1 MNIHNLNSDLI
12 TNELLFKFNE
22 YFKKYEVNYNNYI
35 TIDSLLIIINHFGY
49 LPTQYEINDIK
60 SEVGEKVDKIYF
72 FVIMG
77 RIVKKM
83 YEHSNIVELKEC
95 FKTIDFD
102 KNGTIEKEELFKMM
116 KTYIKFPPSKDEIDS
131 FFNEMDLNHNDRIS
145 FDQFLILLQPH

>member
-95 FKTIDFD
+95 FTTIDFD

-131 FFNEMDLNHNDRIS
+131 FFNEMDLNHNGRIS